1 MAVVVG
7 QYILADNSKK
17 NTIINDYAIGLS
29 LPLQM
34 GTNTFNQT
42 YDNLT
47 QLKSNVK
54 NLLLTNKGERLAQP
68 LFGCDLQKILFEPI
82 TGETQEKIYNAIE
95 SSINFWL
102 PQLVIQSIDVQATDA
117 LKDANSIYIS
127 IVFTAKYNQ
136 QNFTVDFNITP

>member
-7 QYILADNSKK
+7 QYIVTGNNKSV
-17 NTIINDYAIGLS
+17 NDYAIGLS

-42 YDNLT
+42 YNNLE

-54 NLLLTNKGERLAQP
+54 NLLLTNRGERLAQP
-68 LFGCDLQKILFEPI
+68 LFGTNLRELLFEQNDGDI
-82 TGETQEKIYNAIE
+82 KSKIYDSIESAIE
-95 SSINFWL
+95 FWL
-102 PQLVIQSIDVQATDA
+102 PQLEINSIDIESTDRMKDEYA
-117 LKDANSIYIS
+117 LNVS

-136 QNFTVDFNITP
+136 QNFTVDFKINS